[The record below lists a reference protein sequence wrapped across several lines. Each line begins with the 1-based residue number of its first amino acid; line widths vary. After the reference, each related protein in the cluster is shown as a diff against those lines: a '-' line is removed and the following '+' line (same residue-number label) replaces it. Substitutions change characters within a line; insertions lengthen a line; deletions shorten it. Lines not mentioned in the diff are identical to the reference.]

1 VREAQAELLIVH
13 RAASGERPSMTTL
26 VALATAPT
34 SAQSPGATASVVKVS
49 SDCHMMLVARPYRLS
64 CALHERSCGDAAAF
78 DQAREASMQITHF
91 IRVVAFAICGAIAT
105 GAQAADISGAGAT
118 FPFPIYAKWADSYK
132 KETGNGLNYQSIGSG
147 AGIKQIR
154 AKTVT
159 FGATDAPLE
168 AKDLDKDGLAQ
179 WPMVMG
185 GIVMVVNIP
194 GVKPGELVLDGP
206 TVAQIYMGKI
216 TKWNDP
222 AVKKLNPKLDLPDL
236 AIANIHRADGSGT
249 TFNFTYYLSSVS
261 PDWSS
266 SIGKA
271 TTVEWPSG
279 IGAKG
284 NDGVANNVATTAGAI
299 GYVEFAYA
307 EQNKL
312 TYASM
317 INQAGK
323 TVQPTMDAF
332 QAAAANADWS
342 APGFYQI
349 LANQPGDGSW
359 PMTAATFILM
369 YKTPVN
375 VAASND
381 ALQFFKWAYAKG
393 DKMAQ
398 DLDYIPMPDKVKNLV
413 GAMWDKDIQQK

>member
-1 VREAQAELLIVH
+1 MFFKSII
-13 RAASGERPSMTTL
+13 
-26 VALATAPT
+26 
-34 SAQSPGATASVVKVS
+34 
-49 SDCHMMLVARPYRLS
+49 
-64 CALHERSCGDAAAF
+64 AAA
-78 DQAREASMQITHF
+78 AMIGTMS
-91 IRVVAFAICGAIAT
+91 VAF
-105 GAQAADISGAGAT
+105 AADISGAGAT

-206 TVAQIYMGKI
+206 TVAQIYMCKI

-222 AVKKLNPKLDLPDL
+222 AIKKLNPSLNLPDL

-249 TFNFTYYLSSVS
+249 TFNFTYYLSQVS
-261 PDWSS
+261 PEWES

-284 NDGVANNVATTAGAI
+284 NDGVANNVATTPGVI

-312 TYASM
+312 TFTSM
-317 INQAGK
+317 VNKAGK
-323 TVQPTMDAF
+323 TVAPTMDAF
-332 QAAAANADWS
+332 QAAAANANWS
-342 APGFYQI
+342 VPGFYQI
-349 LANQPGDGSW
+349 LANQPGDQSW

-369 YKTPVN
+369 YKKPVD
-375 VAASND
+375 VAASNN
-381 ALQFFKWAYAKG
+381 ALQFFKWAYEKG
-393 DKMAQ
+393 GKMAQ
-398 DLDYIPMPDKVKNLV
+398 DLEYIPMPDNVIKLV
-413 GAMWDKDIQQK
+413 EAMWDKDVQQK